1 MKKINQKKFI
11 KLSRRFFTEK
21 EIKRVISFMREHNGF
36 ISYREVVILLSLFKD
51 LNLNDTLAYLT
62 EATQYCGEI
71 QISTEGVRYCECAQK
86 KKPLRNCSFLVTRKV
101 FLLRN
106 ITK

>member
-1 MKKINQKKFI
+1 MKKVSQKKFT
-11 KLSRRFFTEK
+11 KWARKFYTEK
-21 EIKRVISFMREHNGF
+21 DIKKVINFMREHNGF

-71 QISTEGVRYCECAQK
+71 QISTEGVRYC
-86 KKPLRNCSFLVTRKV
+86 
-101 FLLRN
+101 
-106 ITK
+106 